1 MMYDWSMESNYSTLL
16 KGRITDVVCAREGGA
31 NTTPLLSSVVHSAKQ
46 KTYNSFLLLQN
57 MKSSGEFLKSE
68 TPSPNPA
75 RIPPPTPP
83 AGGERAEG
91 RGNHIPPP
99 FSCPSRA
106 PSVSLPKRA

>member
-75 RIPPPTPP
+75 RIPPQTHP
-83 AGGERAEG
+83 AGGKRAEAG
-91 RGNHIPPP
+91 GNPNPPQIFSPPP
-99 FSCPSRA
+99 A
-106 PSVSLPKRA
+106 PLLPLR